1 MVQEEGATKGPYSAD
16 VPATHI
22 LQRLSDALSSF
33 TVPDQNVLERT
44 SKGFSKSPVQEI
56 DEYFELVAKLG
67 RPLFKWDII
76 RCAFLWKLEALFS
89 IHSTHLQSLTIQL
102 YQTMSEMLCIET
114 ENAVTENEK
123 KTLVSDDDLYQQRQF
138 ILRKAAEFDG
148 TPFTFQRL
156 CELLISPSR
165 HYKRT
170 DKYLRALEK
179 NINVVTTI
187 TESGER
193 ITGVE
198 PFPGE
203 LDINSTARIEEP
215 FFVQVDECD
224 APVETK
230 VIAAGDHE
238 NKSPEIVAK
247 ELAIGDCAPINL
259 SSSRDAKDELPE
271 IKQENLEHETE
282 RNSLLNEPLRKPETH
297 NVKQEEMKVVN

>member
-76 RCAFLWKLEALFS
+76 RCAFLWKLE
-89 IHSTHLQSLTIQL
+89 
-102 YQTMSEMLCIET
+102 QTMSEMLCIET

-230 VIAAGDHE
+230 VIAAGDHVSRE

>member
-1 MVQEEGATKGPYSAD
+1 MVQEEGATKGPYPAD

-33 TVPDQNVLERT
+33 TVPDQKVLERT

-76 RCAFLWKLEALFS
+76 RCAFLWKLE
-89 IHSTHLQSLTIQL
+89 
-102 YQTMSEMLCIET
+102 QTMSEMLCIET
-114 ENAVTENEK
+114 ENAVTENDK
-123 KTLVSDDDLYQQRQF
+123 KMLVSDDDLYQQRQF

-203 LDINSTARIEEP
+203 LDINSTTRIEEP

-230 VIAAGDHE
+230 VIAAGDYL
-238 NKSPEIVAK
+238 SRV
-247 ELAIGDCAPINL
+247 LRVPIFCL
-259 SSSRDAKDELPE
+259 
-271 IKQENLEHETE
+271 
-282 RNSLLNEPLRKPETH
+282 
-297 NVKQEEMKVVN
+297 V

>member
-1 MVQEEGATKGPYSAD
+1 MVQEEGATKGPYPAD

-76 RCAFLWKLEALFS
+76 RCAFLWKLE
-89 IHSTHLQSLTIQL
+89 
-102 YQTMSEMLCIET
+102 QTMSEMLCIET
-114 ENAVTENEK
+114 ENVVTENEK

-230 VIAAGDHE
+230 VIAAGDHVSRE

>member
-1 MVQEEGATKGPYSAD
+1 MRDLYTNDRFVLF
-16 VPATHI
+16 VPGVKI
-22 LQRLSDALSSF
+22 
-33 TVPDQNVLERT
+33 LERT

-56 DEYFELVAKLG
+56 DEYFELVAKIG

-76 RCAFLWKLEALFS
+76 RCSFLWKLEYFRFE
-89 IHSTHLQSLTIQL
+89 
-102 YQTMSEMLCIET
+102 QTMSEMLCIEAESAAT
-114 ENAVTENEK
+114 EDDK
-123 KTLVSDDDLYQQRQF
+123 KTLISNDDLHQQQQF

-187 TESGER
+187 TENGER
-193 ITGVE
+193 VTGVE

-203 LDINSTARIEEP
+203 LDIAPTLRIEEP

-224 APVETK
+224 ALIETK
-230 VIAAGDHE
+230 LIAAGDYLIRE
-238 NKSPEIVAK
+238 NGSPETVTK
-247 ELAIGDCAPINL
+247 ELAMGDCIPVNL
-259 SSSRDAKDELPE
+259 SPSRDAKDELPE
-271 IKQENLEHETE
+271 IKQNNSEHEVEHGSTSTE
-282 RNSLLNEPLRKPETH
+282 SLGKQVQ
-297 NVKQEEMKVVN
+297 NVKHEATKDGN

>member
-1 MVQEEGATKGPYSAD
+1 MVQEEGATKGPYPAD

-76 RCAFLWKLEALFS
+76 RCAFLWKLE
-89 IHSTHLQSLTIQL
+89 
-102 YQTMSEMLCIET
+102 QTMSEMLCIET
-114 ENAVTENEK
+114 ENVVTENEK

>member
-1 MVQEEGATKGPYSAD
+1 
-16 VPATHI
+16 
-22 LQRLSDALSSF
+22 
-33 TVPDQNVLERT
+33 
-44 SKGFSKSPVQEI
+44 
-56 DEYFELVAKLG
+56 
-67 RPLFKWDII
+67 
-76 RCAFLWKLEALFS
+76 
-89 IHSTHLQSLTIQL
+89 
-102 YQTMSEMLCIET
+102 MSEMLCIET

-230 VIAAGDHE
+230 VIAAGDHVSRRYYFMDTGDFQE

>member
-1 MVQEEGATKGPYSAD
+1 MVQEEEVTKEPYPTG
-16 VPATHI
+16 VPTAHI
-22 LQRLSDALSSF
+22 LQKLSDALSSF
-33 TVPDQNVLERT
+33 TVPDQKILERT

-76 RCAFLWKLEALFS
+76 RCAFLWKLE
-89 IHSTHLQSLTIQL
+89 
-102 YQTMSEMLCIET
+102 QTMSEMLSVEA
-114 ENAVTENEK
+114 ENAVTENDK
-123 KTLVSDDDLYQQRQF
+123 KMLISNDDLRQQRQF
-138 ILRKAAEFDG
+138 ILLKAAEFDG

-187 TESGER
+187 TENGER

-203 LDINSTARIEEP
+203 LDVNPTLRIEEP

-224 APVETK
+224 APIETK
-230 VIAAGDHE
+230 LIAAGDYPSRG
-238 NKSPEIVAK
+238 NGSPETVAK
-247 ELAIGDCAPINL
+247 ELEIGDCAPINL
-259 SSSRDAKDELPE
+259 SPSRDAKDELPE
-271 IKQENLEHETE
+271 IKQENNLEHKAEHGNTPV
-282 RNSLLNEPLRKPETH
+282 EPFAKPGVQ
-297 NVKQEEMKVVN
+297 NVKPEEMKDRD